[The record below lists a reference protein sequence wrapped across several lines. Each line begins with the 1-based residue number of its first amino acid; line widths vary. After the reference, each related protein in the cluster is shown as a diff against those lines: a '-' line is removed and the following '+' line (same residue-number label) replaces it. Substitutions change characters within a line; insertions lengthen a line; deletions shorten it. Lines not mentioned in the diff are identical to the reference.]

1 VFELSVDSA
10 RGYAMERGLLEEG
23 QAVEARDLAGGVS
36 NAVILL
42 ATRDGGLV
50 LKQPY
55 QRLRV
60 AERWEIDRERV
71 WHEVAAI
78 RAWSEILG
86 DGWAPRILHEDR
98 ASYLYVMSR
107 APAGARNWK
116 EILLAGEVGAAPA
129 RQAGSALGKVHRLT
143 TGRESTARAFPHHE
157 VFVQGRLNPYFGPI
171 VDAGGPLAGPL
182 RDLGERLLSRRLALV
197 HGDFSPKNILVTEE
211 RLFLID
217 FEISH
222 YGDPAFDAGFMLCHL
237 LLKAVHRY
245 RERDRFFG
253 LAREFW
259 LSYRGAFG
267 EAAPAD
273 IESTTVATLGGLLIA
288 RVDGKSP
295 AEYIVDDARRDA
307 LREAAAGILLGGV
320 ATVEEA
326 IEAVDHELERMESQ
340 CPPSHP

>member
-1 VFELSVDSA
+1 VFELSVDNA
-10 RGYAMERGLLEEG
+10 RGYAVERGLIADGE
-23 QAVEARDLAGGVS
+23 AVETRDLAGGVS
-36 NAVILL
+36 NAVVML
-42 ATRDGGLV
+42 ATPDGGLV

-78 RAWSEILG
+78 RAWSQILG
-86 DGWAPRILHEDR
+86 DGWAPTILHEDR
-98 ASYLYVMSR
+98 ENYLYAMSR
-107 APAGARNWK
+107 APQEARNWK
-116 EILLAGEVGAAPA
+116 EILLGGDAASAPA
-129 RQAGSALGKVHRLT
+129 RRAGSALGKVHRLT
-143 TGRESTARAFPHHE
+143 TGQESIARAFPHHE
-157 VFVQGRLNPYFGPI
+157 VFVQGRVDPYFGPVI
-171 VDAGGPLAGPL
+171 AAGGPLAGAL
-182 RDLGERLLSRRLALV
+182 RDLSERLLARRTALV
-197 HGDFSPKNILVTEE
+197 HGDFSPKNILVTDE

-217 FEISH
+217 FEIGH

-245 RERDRFFG
+245 RERDRYFG

-259 LSYRGAFG
+259 RSYRARFG
-267 EAAPAD
+267 EAAPPD
-273 IESTTVATLGGLLIA
+273 IESSTVGTLGGLLIA

-295 AEYIVDDARRDA
+295 AEYIADDARRGA
-307 LREAAAGILLGGV
+307 VRGAAARLLLGGV

-326 IEAVDHELERMESQ
+326 IEAMDHELEGMESQ